1 MPAMSHLSPDQID
14 RIATLAHLELGS
26 AQRDR
31 LTADLERILDYVDQL
46 RAVPTDDVPA
56 TAHVH
61 DTPRLL
67 RADETRPSLSVAD
80 ALANAPD
87 GDSVSGAFRVPR
99 VVGG

>member
-14 RIATLAHLELGS
+14 RIAALAHLALGPG
-26 AQRDR
+26 QRER

-46 RAVPTDDVPA
+46 TAVPTDGVPA

-61 DTPRLL
+61 DTPRAL
-67 RADETRPSLSVAD
+67 RSDVVLPSLPVAD
-80 ALANAPD
+80 ALSNAPD
-87 GDSVSGAFRVPR
+87 GDSNSGAFRVPR